1 MLKSRIKKILVPLD
15 GSRNS
20 IKGLDNAIYLA
31 RQCQATITGIYV
43 LPRVPVRSY
52 RAIQYPEKELLKD
65 ADKNMEYAKKHSA
78 QNGIIFQKKI
88 SFGDPG
94 YTITKYA
101 KDKKFDIIV
110 IGARGRG
117 SIKEIFFGSVSNYV
131 LHKANMPV
139 LIIK

>member
-1 MLKSRIKKILVPLD
+1 MLKSEIKRILVPLD
-15 GSRNS
+15 GSKNS
-20 IKGLDNAIYLA
+20 IRGLDNAIYLA

-43 LPRVPVRSY
+43 LPRVPVATY
-52 RAIQYPEKELLKD
+52 RKIQYPEKELLKD
-65 ADKNMEYAKKHSA
+65 ADRNMEYAKKYSA
-78 QNGIIFQKKI
+78 QNGIVFEKKI

-94 YTITKYA
+94 YTIVKYA

-131 LHKANMPV
+131 LHKASMPV
-139 LIIK
+139 LIVK

>member
-117 SIKEIFFGSVSNYV
+117 SIKEIFFGSISNYV

>member
-1 MLKSRIKKILVPLD
+1 MSKSGIRRILVPLD
-15 GSRNS
+15 GSKNS
-20 IKGLDNAIYLA
+20 IRGLDNAIYLA
-31 RQCQATITGIYV
+31 RQCQATITGIYI
-43 LPRVPVRSY
+43 LPRVPVRTY

-65 ADKNMEYAKKHSA
+65 ADRNMEYAKKHCA
-78 QNGIIFQKKI
+78 QNGVVFEKKI

-94 YTITKYA
+94 YTIVKYA

>member
-20 IKGLDNAIYLA
+20 IRGLDNAIYLA

-52 RAIQYPEKELLKD
+52 RAIQHPEKELLKD

-101 KDKKFDIIV
+101 KDKKFDIII
-110 IGARGRG
+110 IGARGRS

-131 LHKANMPV
+131 IHKANIPV

>member
-1 MLKSRIKKILVPLD
+1 MSKSGIRRILVPLD
-15 GSRNS
+15 GSKNS
-20 IKGLDNAIYLA
+20 IRGLDNAIYLA
-31 RQCQATITGIYV
+31 RQCQATITGIYI
-43 LPRVPVRSY
+43 LPRVPVRTY

-65 ADKNMEYAKKHSA
+65 ADRNMEYAKKHCA
-78 QNGIIFQKKI
+78 QNGVVFEKKI

-94 YTITKYA
+94 YTIVKYA

-117 SIKEIFFGSVSNYV
+117 SIKEVFFGSVSNYV
-131 LHKANMPV
+131 VHKADMPV

>member
-1 MLKSRIKKILVPLD
+1 MSRSGIKRILVPLD
-15 GSRNS
+15 GSKNS
-20 IKGLDNAIYLA
+20 IRGLDNAIYLA

-43 LPRVPVRSY
+43 LPRVPVRTY
-52 RAIQYPEKELLKD
+52 RSIQYPEKEMLKD
-65 ADKNMEYAKKHSA
+65 AESNMEYAKRHCA
-78 QNGIIFQKKI
+78 QNGIVFEKKI

-117 SIKEIFFGSVSNYV
+117 SIKEVFFGSVSNYV
-131 LHKANMPV
+131 VHKSGVPV
-139 LIIK
+139 LIVK

>member
-1 MLKSRIKKILVPLD
+1 MSRSGIKRILVPLD
-15 GSRNS
+15 GSKNS
-20 IKGLDNAIYLA
+20 IRGLDNAIYLA

-43 LPRVPVRSY
+43 LPRVPVSTYRS
-52 RAIQYPEKELLKD
+52 IQYPEKEMLKD
-65 ADKNMEYAKKHSA
+65 AASNMEYAKRHCA
-78 QNGIIFQKKI
+78 QNGIVFEKKV

-94 YTITKYA
+94 YTIIKYA

-117 SIKEIFFGSVSNYV
+117 SIKEVFFGSVSNYV
-131 LHKANMPV
+131 VHKSGVPV

>member
-1 MLKSRIKKILVPLD
+1 MKSGITRILVPLD
-15 GSRNS
+15 GSKNS
-20 IKGLDNAIYLA
+20 IRGLDNAVYLA

-43 LPRVPVRSY
+43 LPRVPVIAY

-65 ADKNMEYAKKHSA
+65 AASNMEYAKKHCA
-78 QNGIIFQKKI
+78 QSGVVFEKKI

-94 YTITKYA
+94 YTIVKYA

-131 LHKANMPV
+131 LHKANVPV